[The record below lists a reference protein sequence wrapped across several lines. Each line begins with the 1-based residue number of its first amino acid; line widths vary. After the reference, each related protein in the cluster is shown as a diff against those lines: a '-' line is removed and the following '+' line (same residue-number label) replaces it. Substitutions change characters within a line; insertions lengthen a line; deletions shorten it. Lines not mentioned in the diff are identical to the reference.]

1 MNSDAL
7 CVIHVWFNFLCVCVL
22 GGCVA
27 RFLILLMCLQG
38 GCGGRNDNCCCV
50 HKVVTCSQ

>member
-22 GGCVA
+22 GGV
-27 RFLILLMCLQG
+27 
-38 GCGGRNDNCCCV
+38 CCTFSYFAYV
-50 HKVVTCSQ
+50 FTRGMWWEK

>member
-38 GCGGRNDNCCCV
+38 GCGGKNDNCCCV